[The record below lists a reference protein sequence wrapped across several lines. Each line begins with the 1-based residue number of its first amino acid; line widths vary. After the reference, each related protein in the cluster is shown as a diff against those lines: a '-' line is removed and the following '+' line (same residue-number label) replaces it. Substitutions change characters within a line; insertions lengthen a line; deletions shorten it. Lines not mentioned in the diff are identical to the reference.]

1 MVEFVR
7 ICVGLVATLSLLAII
22 AYLLAF
28 IVVMISLIPKPS
40 RRDTIDREFEELLR
54 ESRFTHGTRAR

>member
-40 RRDTIDREFEELLR
+40 RRDPIDREFEELLR
-54 ESRFTHGTRAR
+54 ESRFTHGTRSR